1 MTLAIGPTTGDDLH
15 LISLNVRMPWH
26 GTRPGEADHWPE
38 RQEVLT
44 RFLQQERP
52 TVLGVQEALWPQV
65 QAIEKALPPSYR
77 MVGQGREGGS
87 HGEHGAIFYQASRL
101 TLLEHDVMWL
111 SDTPDVIGSMTW
123 GNPMPRILTWARFQD
138 EATGHPLVVLVTHL
152 DHDVAEARDRAAE
165 AIAELVRTR
174 FAGMPLVLM
183 GDFNAPVDSFPYDV
197 LTRRAGL
204 RDSWLDT
211 ARPGQPRVRHVPRL
225 PATGGRRPAHRLD
238 PRGRPRRRARRRGQ
252 RLLLARPHDERPPA
266 RAGARAAEL
275 TPSVTRPA
283 PAPPPRS
290 LGG

>member
-38 RQEVLT
+38 RQEVLS

-138 EATGHPLVVLVTHL
+138 EATGHLRGAV
-152 DHDVAEARDRAAE
+152 
-165 AIAELVRTR
+165 
-174 FAGMPLVLM
+174 AGMPLVLM

-211 ARPGQPRVRHVPRL
+211 ARQASPAFGTFPDYRPPVVDGPRIDWILVGDRVDVRAAAVN
-225 PATGGRRPAHRLD
+225 D
-238 PRGRPRRRARRRGQ
+238 FSWRGRMMSDHLPVQALV
-252 RLLLARPHDERPPA
+252 RL
-266 RAGARAAEL
+266 
-275 TPSVTRPA
+275 S
-283 PAPPPRS
+283 
-290 LGG
+290 

>member
-1 MTLAIGPTTGDDLH
+1 MVVMTPAIGPTTGDDIH

-26 GTRPGEADHWPE
+26 GTREGEADHWPE

-52 TVLGVQEALWPQV
+52 TVLGVQEALWPQI
-65 QAIEKALPPSYR
+65 QAFEKALPPSYR

-138 EATGHPLVVLVTHL
+138 EATGHPLVVLDTHL

-211 ARPGQPRVRHVPRL
+211 ARQATPAFGTFPDYRPPVVDGPRIDWILVSDRVDVRV
-225 PATGGRRPAHRLD
+225 AAVND
-238 PRGRPRRRARRRGQ
+238 FAWRGRMMSDHLPVQALV
-252 RLLLARPHDERPPA
+252 RL
-266 RAGARAAEL
+266 
-275 TPSVTRPA
+275 S
-283 PAPPPRS
+283 
-290 LGG
+290 